1 LMSDSWI
8 PPAEPSHAANEGG
21 VRSGSRFRRNRVTL
35 LLAVVIVALAAV
47 AGWALYAMHE
57 NGTRAR
63 SWERRA
69 AVLQKDESQLQSL
82 LGART
87 RLLNQRIDQV
97 NSLATKLQRSQAAL
111 GQSQGDVSSLEVRQR
126 ELANQKAQLQ
136 DQQAALHQV
145 VNSYVTCQDDLVQ
158 VVSDLA
164 NSIDATYDFQ
174 TADSDCS
181 AANNGFQSYL
191 NNWPNG

>member
-1 LMSDSWI
+1 MTDSWT
-8 PPAEPSHAANEGG
+8 PSADISGASAGGSQRAA
-21 VRSGSRFRRNRVTL
+21 SRFRKHR
-35 LLAVVIVALAAV
+35 LALGFTTVIAVLVAV
-47 AGWALYAMHE
+47 AGWALYAVHE
-57 NGTRAR
+57 NQVRAR

-82 LGART
+82 LSART

-97 NSLATKLQRSQAAL
+97 NSLATKLHRSQVAL

-126 ELANQKAQLQ
+126 ELANEKAQLQ

-145 VNSYVTCQDDLVQ
+145 VNSYVTCQGDLVQ

-164 NSIDATYDFQ
+164 SGVDGTYDFQ
-174 TADSDCS
+174 IADSDCTE
-181 AANNGFQSYL
+181 ANNGFQNYL